1 VITPP
6 VFSKAELRQIWTI
19 ARLEVRRAFLNKR
32 AFWVYGL
39 ALFPAIIFLIHGI
52 EVSLRAERWSGRSQ
66 IAPAIVDSFRPG
78 LTVDQV
84 RAMAG
89 EPLEDQRWSHRVR
102 EDTGETADPDNREER
117 RRSRRVE
124 ERFLR
129 YYDGKR
135 RADLT
140 FRDDALREIRIHP
153 ILNLD
158 EDRRAFAGVF
168 QYFYLRLAIFFGCLG
183 IFLNLFRGEMLD
195 KTLHFWFLVPA
206 RREALLLGKYTAG
219 LIASSVIF
227 GAGALLCFF
236 AMLWPHAAADTQ
248 AYWRSGAA
256 GHLFWYTVAALAAC
270 IGYGSVFLAAGTLL
284 RNPIIPAAVL
294 LLWESVNSFL
304 PEWLQK
310 LSVLHY
316 LQSICPIPAPTD
328 PEMPAFLKLM
338 LSPANPAPPAL
349 ALLGLLALTAVVLFA
364 ASRAI
369 RRLEI
374 NYSTE

>member
-1 VITPP
+1 
-6 VFSKAELRQIWTI
+6 
-19 ARLEVRRAFLNKR
+19 
-32 AFWVYGL
+32 L
-39 ALFPAIIFLIHGI
+39 ALFPALIFLIHGI
-52 EVSLRAERWSGRSQ
+52 EARVRAERWSGRSKTT
-66 IAPAIVDSFRPG
+66 AAVLDSLRPG
-78 LTVDQV
+78 LTVAQV
-84 RAMAG
+84 QAMAG
-89 EPLEDQRWSHRVR
+89 EPLQEHRWSRRVR
-102 EDTGETADPDNREER
+102 EDSGEAADPDNAEER

-124 ERFLR
+124 ERYLMYF
-129 YYDGKR
+129 DGQR

-140 FRDDALREIRIHP
+140 FRDDALREIRLNP

-158 EDRRAFAGVF
+158 QDRQAFAGVF

-227 GAGALLCFF
+227 VAGALLCFY
-236 AMLWPHAAADTQ
+236 AMLWPHTAADAQTF
-248 AYWRSGAA
+248 WRAGAA
-256 GHLFWYTVAALAAC
+256 SQLFWYCVAALAGC

-294 LLWESVNSFL
+294 LIWESVNAFL

-316 LQSICPIPAPTD
+316 LQSICPVPAPTD

-349 ALLGLLALTAVVLFA
+349 ALLGLLALTVVVLFA